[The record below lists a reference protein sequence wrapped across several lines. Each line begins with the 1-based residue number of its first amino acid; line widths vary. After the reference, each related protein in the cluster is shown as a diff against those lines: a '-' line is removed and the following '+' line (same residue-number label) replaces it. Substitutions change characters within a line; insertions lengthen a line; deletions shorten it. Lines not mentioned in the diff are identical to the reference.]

1 MAAHS
6 THETSGGNNEAAGGG
21 NTWPLQ
27 LLRNKREFPRHTELL
42 VLSQILHLPYV
53 ESPRSKGKVEV
64 SEVSANLEILHSRSA
79 PDSGYL
85 ELVTKDFLKS
95 RMRENRT
102 YGSVRGSDIP
112 FRFLNNERSVELS
125 TRHLRLLDITATT
138 FSDFCLTKA
147 CQPMLSIRC
156 TPTFSE
162 KV

>member
-1 MAAHS
+1 MAAHP
-6 THETSGGNNEAAGGG
+6 THETSGGNNEAACGG

-64 SEVSANLEILHSRSA
+64 SEVSANLEILHSRST

-112 FRFLNNERSVELS
+112 LRFFE
-125 TRHLRLLDITATT
+125 
-138 FSDFCLTKA
+138 
-147 CQPMLSIRC
+147 
-156 TPTFSE
+156 
-162 KV
+162 